1 MNARPIRTQ
10 VLPAIVIALALCMFG
25 CTKAP
30 SGETTAADKAPVVQT
45 ESSPAIERAREAG
58 QMAAAMAKEPD
69 RIQEILDAHHMTAD
83 AYQTLLIDI
92 AEDPALTDAYEA
104 ARAG

>member
-1 MNARPIRTQ
+1 MNARSIRTQ
-10 VLPAIVIALALCMFG
+10 VLPAMGIAIALFAFG

-30 SGETTAADKAPVVQT
+30 SSETTAADKAPVVQT
-45 ESSPAIERAREAG
+45 DANSSIERAREAG
-58 QMAAAMAKEPD
+58 QMAAEMTKDPD

-83 AYQTLLIDI
+83 AYQALLIDI

>member
-1 MNARPIRTQ
+1 MNARSIRTQ
-10 VLPAIVIALALCMFG
+10 TLPAIGIALALFAFG
-25 CTKAP
+25 CTKTP

-45 ESSPAIERAREAG
+45 DAGPSIERAREAG
-58 QMAAAMAKEPD
+58 QMAAEITKDPD
-69 RIQEILDAHHMTAD
+69 RVQEILDAHHTTPD
-83 AYQTLLIDI
+83 AYQALLIDI

>member
-1 MNARPIRTQ
+1 MNARSIRTQ
-10 VLPAIVIALALCMFG
+10 ALPAIGFAIALFTFG
-25 CTKAP
+25 CTKTP

-45 ESSPAIERAREAG
+45 DSIPSIERAREAG
-58 QMAAAMAKEPD
+58 QMAAAMTKEPD

-83 AYQTLLIDI
+83 AYQVLLFDI